1 MGAISLP
8 LQDIQDRYIE
18 ALMEARKLP
27 VLFWRRRQAAKHA
40 EREAEKSLLA
50 LGWPSHSIR
59 LILRDAR
66 DIAGLDF

>member
-8 LQDIQDRYIE
+8 LQDIQDRYIA
-18 ALMEARKLP
+18 ALTEARKLP
-27 VLFWRRRQAAKHA
+27 VLFWRRRQAVKQA

-59 LILRDAR
+59 LIFRDAR
-66 DIAGLDF
+66 DIASLDF